1 MTDILGFGRSA
12 KFVLGAGGTETTLE
26 EILKNTNR
34 PVAWSGV
41 GHYPVLRILEKYSL
55 EYYYID
61 TGYFGN
67 GKRKTYKR
75 ITKNNLND
83 SRDIIERPVDR
94 LSAINLD
101 RTQYCRGEAILVIP
115 PDQKVLT
122 CWSPT
127 ENAERWVIDTIN
139 NLKKY
144 TDRKIIVRSR
154 VKSRADRVAHN
165 KFTDALQDNVYATVV
180 WSSNCAVESVIHGIP
195 TVSLGPSATRKVS
208 PFSIEQIDNIPNLE
222 NNLIESWLRH
232 LSYSQFTDEE
242 MLNGLAWKILNQ

>member
-1 MTDILGFGRSA
+1 MNNVLGFGRSA

-26 EILKNTNR
+26 EILKNTNA

-41 GHYPVLRILEKYSL
+41 GHYSVLRILEKYSL
-55 EYYYID
+55 DYYYID

-83 SRDIIERPVDR
+83 CRDIIERPVDR

-101 RTQYCRGEAILVIP
+101 RTEYHRGETILVIP
-115 PDQKVLT
+115 PDQKVLN
-122 CWSPT
+122 CWAPM
-127 ENAERWVIDTIN
+127 ENVESWIENTVRI
-139 NLKKY
+139 LKQY
-144 TDRKIIVRSR
+144 TDRKIIIRNR

-195 TVSLGPSATRKVS
+195 TVSVGPTATKKVS
-208 PFSIEQIDNIPNLE
+208 SFFIEQIDNIPNLDKD
-222 NNLIESWLRH
+222 LVESWLRH

-242 MLNGLAWKILNQ
+242 MLNGVAWKILNQ